1 MDIAEGQRWVSDSEP
16 EMGLGMVLSIENGT
30 VDILF
35 PAVEQRRMYAI
46 ESAPLR
52 RVVFGKGDKILTHDD
67 QELEVTEVKQVGD
80 VVQYVTA
87 ERVLEEGELS
97 DSMSLNKPHD
107 RLLGGAVD
115 DDRNFRLRVESLYR
129 NSQIKGS
136 ILRGFMGARADLIP
150 HQMSIVSEVSKRVHP
165 RVLLADEVGLGKTI
179 EACMIMHRLHLTG
192 RADRVLIVL
201 PESLVHQWFVELLR
215 RFNIM
220 FSLFD
225 EERCKAIEEHNAVN
239 PFLDSQLVI
248 TSIDFLTSKSNRSE
262 QVLEAGW
269 DMLIVDEAHHLEWN
283 EKEVSPEYALVDKIS
298 AQTEAVLLLTATPQQ
313 LGPEG
318 HFARLRLLDSDR
330 FSNLK
335 TYLKESKDYEAIAKL
350 LTKLSKGELPTAAE
364 VKKFGKQSHR
374 VKDGM
379 ESLIDGDEEVR
390 NQLIEDLLD
399 SFGPGRVM
407 FRNTRDYLSGF
418 PVRKAHLVKVEEG
431 EKVKW
436 LAGLVK
442 ELGLG
447 ADSEQGEEKILL
459 IVKTRSEA
467 ERISEALKEQIN
479 VETALFHEDLTLIQ
493 RDRNAAYFADE
504 EGAQVLL
511 CSEIGSEGRN
521 FQFAHHLVLFDL
533 PDDPELLEQRI
544 GRLDRIGQT
553 EEINIHVPYLAG
565 SEGEVLARWY
575 HEGLDAF
582 EHNVHGATEVY
593 RACGE
598 MLELLKMMFSEEGM
612 NDLITFS
619 KKQMQDVKKKLMSGQ
634 EKLLALNSYR
644 IKDSQKMIDRIEA
657 VDDDPGFEKF
667 TLKLLDHLGVGIED
681 MGNRSYLLTVSHMKT
696 DLAADIPDEGL
707 PVTFDREQALSRE
720 EVRFISMDHPL
731 VRSAMDVMLAGES
744 GNASFGV
751 WEGSGEKGVY
761 LEAYYVAE
769 VVAPPALHVERFL
782 SAKPV
787 RVAVDHQLADAS
799 EDQGLRKVRLREG
812 NLRKLLGNEMLKT
825 KLIPAMMDKCEKLAE
840 AKMKTIAEEGA
851 VRMQEKMGAELSR
864 LEDLAEINTAVSNK
878 EIDKLKTQIEE
889 LETAIN
895 SARVRLDGLKLVW
908 RT

>member
-1 MDIAEGQRWVSDSEP
+1 MDIAVGQRWVSDSEP
-16 EMGLGMVLSIENGT
+16 EMGLGMVLSIDNG
-30 VDILF
+30 VADILF
-35 PAVEQRRMYAI
+35 PAVEQRRMYAMDT
-46 ESAPLR
+46 APLR
-52 RVVFGKGDKILTHDD
+52 RVIFGKGEKVLTHDD
-67 QELEVTEVKQVGD
+67 QELEVLEVKEDGD
-80 VVQYVTA
+80 VVLYVTA
-87 ERVLEEGELS
+87 DRLLEEGELS

-115 DDRNFRLRVESLYR
+115 DDRNFRLRVEALYR

-136 ILRGFMGARADLIP
+136 VLRGFMGARADLIP
-150 HQMSIVSEVSKRVHP
+150 HQMSIVSEVSKRVYP

-215 RFNIM
+215 RFNMM
-220 FSLFD
+220 FSIFD
-225 EERCKAIEEHNAVN
+225 EDRCKAIEEHNTVN

-248 TSIDFLTSKSNRSE
+248 ASIDFLTEHSNRST
-262 QVLEAGW
+262 QILEAEW
-269 DMLIVDEAHHLEWN
+269 DMLIVDEAHHLVWSET
-283 EKEVSPEYALVDKIS
+283 EVSPEYELVEKIS
-298 AQTEAVLLLTATPQQ
+298 EKTDAVLLLTATPQQ

-335 TYLKESKDYEAIAKL
+335 TYLKESKDYESIAKL
-350 LTKLSKGELPTAAE
+350 LTKLSKGEFPTAPE
-364 VKKFGKQSHR
+364 VKKFSKHSNR
-374 VKDGM
+374 VKEGM
-379 ESLIDGDEEVR
+379 ESLTGGDEGVR
-390 NQLIEDLLD
+390 NQLIVDLLD

-418 PVRKAHLVKVEEG
+418 PDRKAHLVKLEEG

-442 ELGLG
+442 KLGV
-447 ADSEQGEEKILL
+447 GEDGEKILL
-459 IVKTRSEA
+459 IVKSRVEA
-467 ERISEALKEQIN
+467 EQIAQLLKEEVN

-504 EGAQVLL
+504 EGAQILL

-521 FQFAHHLVLFDL
+521 FQFAHHLVLYDL
-533 PDDPELLEQRI
+533 PEDPELLEQRI

-553 EEINIHVPYLAG
+553 EEINIHVPYIAG
-565 SEGEVLARWY
+565 TEGEILARWY

-593 RACGE
+593 RACSE
-598 MLELLKMMFSEEGM
+598 MLELLKMMFSDESLD
-612 NDLITFS
+612 DLIVFS
-619 KKQMQDVKKKLMSGQ
+619 RKQMQEVKKKLMSGQ

-667 TLKLLDHLGVGIED
+667 VLKLLDHLGVGIED
-681 MGNRSYLLTVSHMKT
+681 LGERSYLLTVSHLKT

-707 PVTFDREQALSRE
+707 SVTFDRDHALSRE

-731 VRSAMDVMLAGES
+731 VRSALDVMLAGES

-769 VVAPPALHVERFL
+769 VVAPRSLDVDRFL

-787 RVAVDHQLADAS
+787 RVAVDHHLADAS
-799 EDQGLRKVRLREG
+799 ENTGLRKVRLREG
-812 NLRKLLGNEMLKT
+812 NLRKLLGNAMLKT
-825 KLIPAMMDKCEKLAE
+825 KLMPAMMEKCEKLAE
-840 AKMKTIAEEGA
+840 IKMATIAEEG
-851 VRMQEKMGAELSR
+851 VIRMQEKMGAELNR
-864 LEDLAEINTAVSNK
+864 LEDLAEINTAVSGK
-878 EIDKLKTQIEE
+878 EIEQLKSQITD
-889 LETAIN
+889 LQTAIN

-908 RT
+908 RS